1 MKKPPQAER
10 REMTRRS
17 AAETKSAL
25 PSADTPDRASDPQKH
40 AKSHSWIIS
49 HPSVGWQE
57 VNRQGVTQMTLLTRK
72 EAVAHLG
79 ISPDWR

>member
-25 PSADTPDRASDPQKH
+25 PSADTPDRASDPTKTEKATVGLYH
-40 AKSHSWIIS
+40 ILLLADKSRID
-49 HPSVGWQE
+49 
-57 VNRQGVTQMTLLTRK
+57 K
-72 EAVAHLG
+72 E
-79 ISPDWR
+79 